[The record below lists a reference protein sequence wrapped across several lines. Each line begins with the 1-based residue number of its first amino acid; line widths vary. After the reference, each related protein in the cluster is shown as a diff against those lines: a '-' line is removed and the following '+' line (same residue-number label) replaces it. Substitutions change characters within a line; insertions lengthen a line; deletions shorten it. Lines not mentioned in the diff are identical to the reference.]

1 MAIYRVIIKKNL
13 KCLFDLIEKLKY
25 FYIIFFFALSLL
37 FTWSPRE
44 WCRHNPTTKLVSFT
58 YFFFLLWKTF
68 FFSLIQSINN
78 SLRPQQDNCI
88 EHVMMLDVEQ
98 QIIVAYFNFFF
109 SKLNSLLPLLSIYLC
124 FSLIWTLIHSGSL
137 EHNYKEFQNH
147 MFSTRT
153 NWNTAHQETTRKKEI
168 LLIFFHLSGLFS
180 YLHERD
186 CYAVF
191 FFFGCEE
198 KRLLSVNSLC
208 WCRSKCQVYKY
219 THIYESERKIVK
231 PPKRSIRETKKKK

>member
-1 MAIYRVIIKKNL
+1 
-13 KCLFDLIEKLKY
+13 
-25 FYIIFFFALSLL
+25 
-37 FTWSPRE
+37 
-44 WCRHNPTTKLVSFT
+44 
-58 YFFFLLWKTF
+58 
-68 FFSLIQSINN
+68 
-78 SLRPQQDNCI
+78 
-88 EHVMMLDVEQ
+88 MLDVEQ

-124 FSLIWTLIHSGSL
+124 FSLIWTLIHSSSL

-191 FFFGCEE
+191 FFSGVRKNDYYRSIACADADPSVKFINIHTYMRVREKLWSHRSDLFE
-198 KRLLSVNSLC
+198 KRKRKNKYVEYAQHTVGGYLLRIFVWFDLVLHEKLYAMFTQRSYINSGNIDFSFIQQRIIRGYVSVIHC
-208 WCRSKCQVYKY
+208 KCQRDIR
-219 THIYESERKIVK
+219 THTHTLLIG
-231 PPKRSIRETKKKK
+231 